1 MTFAAFSFHPTP
13 VGEALIVVTD
23 DGLVSLDVLDAT
35 RDSAIERAS
44 LALRAVPQHDERA
57 TKAVST
63 QLDEYFAG
71 IRREFDLRIDWRL
84 TQGFVRSA
92 LQAVCRIPYGETAS
106 YAEVAIEAG
115 SPGANRAVGSA
126 CARTP
131 ISLVVPVHRVVRAD
145 GSIGEYGGRP
155 DRKRFLLDL
164 ESRGRVEVKK
174 EPARE

>member
-13 VGEALIVVTD
+13 VGDAFIVVTD
-23 DGLVSLDVLDAT
+23 EGLVSLDVLDAT
-35 RDSAIERAS
+35 RDSAIESASRA
-44 LALRAVPQHDERA
+44 LHAVPQHDERA
-57 TKAVST
+57 TQGVCR

-71 IRREFDLRIDWRL
+71 IRREFDLLIDWRL

-106 YAEVAIEAG
+106 YAEVAIDAG

-164 ESRGRVEVKK
+164 ESRGRVEVEK